1 VGWGHVSLLRNDSP
15 YDIGKITRRQWG
27 IVTLRATATPE
38 GEIFGAHLREL
49 RTARGLTQAELA
61 DLARTSKPFIS
72 NLERGLTT
80 PTLGMLLRLADALDQ
95 RPSNIIRV
103 FDRAPRL
110 SPKSRKP

>member
-1 VGWGHVSLLRNDSP
+1 M
-15 YDIGKITRRQWG
+15 
-27 IVTLRATATPE
+27 TLRATATPE

-80 PTLGMLLRLADALDQ
+80 PTLGMLLRLAVALDH
-95 RPSNIIRV
+95 RPSEMIKV
-103 FDRAPRL
+103 FDRGPHV
-110 SPKSRKP
+110 SPKSRKE